1 MWCSN
6 SRNTITYQRPFHLR
20 PKPSLSDIR
29 SLRSSFISSEFDT
42 STSSSVQPGIG
53 YLSGKLINWVGEKI
67 LDVITPIEVRRR
79 IWVIGNLI
87 KQMEKESSTVLQYRI
102 LSKGQVLHRLVD
114 DLLELSSYVWF
125 SRFSI
130 RSTNFLSILQ

>member
-6 SRNTITYQRPFHLR
+6 SRNTITYQRPFHLH

-29 SLRSSFISSEFDT
+29 SLRSSFVSSEFDT
-42 STSSSVQPGIG
+42 SSSSSVQPGIG

-67 LDVITPIEVRRR
+67 LDVVTPIEIRRR

-87 KQMEKESSTVLQYRI
+87 KQMEKESSTVLQHRI
-102 LSKGQVLHRLVD
+102 LAKGQVLHRLVD
-114 DLLELSSYVWF
+114 DLLELSSYVWC
-125 SRFSI
+125 SIFSI
-130 RSTNFLSILQ
+130 RSTNFLAILQ